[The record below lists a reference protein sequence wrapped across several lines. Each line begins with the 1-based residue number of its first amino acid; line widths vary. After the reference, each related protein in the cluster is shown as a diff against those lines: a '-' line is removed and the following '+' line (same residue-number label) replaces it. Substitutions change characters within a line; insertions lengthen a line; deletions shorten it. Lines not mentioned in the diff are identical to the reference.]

1 MDMSSMRVGIIHPTV
16 ISTGTTVRT
25 TYLGD
30 VLSTRDGKV
39 YGYRDGIIAE
49 TLADIGSTVQAGDP
63 VARLVPAT
71 LSPDTAN
78 TIADKKSVKI
88 KAEGSLGSAE
98 SSLQSAQ
105 DRRDRTAVATDDQIA
120 ASTQAF
126 VRAQDRRKALVDTTS
141 SSIDAA
147 TRALAAA
154 RDRRDRIGR
163 AMILSVSGAQAS
175 VDTASTI
182 RSSVTASTQD
192 QIAKTIAEQ
201 DAKIAKTQ
209 ADLDA
214 LDVSLQNQEG
224 SIDNTKERSSVS
236 VSLEQTKLQTQE
248 KSLRTSIA
256 SAHNALNQVFYGSS
270 HAGSTSTNAQGNIF
284 NGKTFGERD
293 VASATAFAAAFSKVS
308 DRIANVD
315 TISPDGLVI
324 LANDTLSTLDLGLHV
339 LDNTLAKADYP
350 ESMLGSDKNTLIA
363 AKTDSMNG
371 LQTILNAY
379 AEQKSMLAKE
389 QGTAGADTS
398 DTTLQLTKMQADRA
412 SMVKELAMDRAER
425 DRMIAEVQT
434 SATLSQND
442 ALKMTTESK
451 KNLVDSVSSR
461 ELSLIDADRMVTEAE
476 KTLADTRASGQASL
490 IDADRMIADAQRDL
504 ANAKASRELSLIDA
518 DRMIADAEKAKND
531 ATADIASADAAL
543 SILDSGALG
552 DIIRA
557 PFSGKITRRNVN
569 VGEAVTVSSPIF
581 DIIQDGNSAPEVF
594 VRYEVPESEIGGVR
608 IGDAVSL
615 SRVVEPLR
623 VYTARVQRIAPA
635 VDPTTRS
642 VVVEAVVDTH
652 DVENIP
658 IGSSVRISVTSGT
671 PLLMIPTVTVR
682 QDTDGSTYVYVVES
696 GRMAKKIVKTS
707 RVLGDQITVL
717 SGLATDDSVIV
728 DDGGMP
734 PAVGMAATTYLMSSL
749 GTLSPSSTGAFD
761 LGEHAGHHMKAGE
774 VMDMSKP
781 MDGMDMSGS
790 TDSMSGMDMIK

>member
-324 LANDTLSTLDLGLHV
+324 LANDTLSTLD
-339 LDNTLAKADYP
+339 
-350 ESMLGSDKNTLIA
+350 A
-363 AKTDSMNG
+363 AKTESMNG

>member
-1 MDMSSMRVGIIHPTV
+1 MDMSSMRVGVVHPSA

-25 TYLGD
+25 TYVGD
-30 VLSTRDGKV
+30 ILSTRDGKV
-39 YGYRDGIIAE
+39 YGYRNGIIAE
-49 TLADIGSTVQAGDP
+49 ILADIGSTVQAGDP

-71 LSPDTAN
+71 LSPDTAS

-88 KAEGSLGSAE
+88 KAEGSLSSAE
-98 SSLQSAQ
+98 SYLQSAQ
-105 DRRDRTAVATDDQIA
+105 DRRGRTAAATDDQIA
-120 ASTQAF
+120 ASTEALT
-126 VRAQDRRKALVDTTS
+126 RAQDRRKALADTTS

-154 RDRRDRIGR
+154 RDRRDRIAR
-163 AMILSVSGAQAS
+163 ATTLSVSGAQAS

-182 RSSVTASTQD
+182 RSSVTVSTQD
-192 QIAKTIAEQ
+192 QLTKTIAEQ

-224 SIDNTKERSSVS
+224 SINNTKERSNVS

-248 KSLRTSIA
+248 TSLRTSIA

-270 HAGSTSTNAQGNIF
+270 HAGSTSTNAQGNVF

-293 VASATAFAAAFSKVS
+293 VARATSFGTTFSKVS
-308 DRIANVD
+308 DRIASVD
-315 TISPDGLVI
+315 TLSPDDLVT

-339 LDNTLAKADYP
+339 LDNTLSKADYP
-350 ESMLGSDKNTLIA
+350 ESMLGADKNTLIA

-371 LQTILNAY
+371 LQTILSAY
-379 AEQKSMLAKE
+379 TEQKSMLAKE

-425 DRMIAEVQT
+425 DRMIAEVRT

-451 KNLVDSVSSR
+451 KNLADSVSGR

-476 KTLADTRASGQASL
+476 KILTDTQTSSQTSL

-504 ANAKASRELSLIDA
+504 ANTKASQEISLIDA

-552 DIIRA
+552 DIVRA

-569 VGEAVTVSSPIF
+569 IGEAVSISSPIF
-581 DIIQDGNSAPEVF
+581 DIVEDSSMAPEVF
-594 VRYEVPESEIGGVR
+594 VRYEVPESEIGSVH
-608 IGDAVSL
+608 IDDTVNL
-615 SRVVEPLR
+615 SRVAEPLR
-623 VYTARVQRIAPA
+623 TYTAHVQRIAPA

-642 VVVEAVVDTH
+642 VVVEAVIDTK

-658 IGSSVRISVTSGT
+658 VGSSVRISVTSGA
-671 PLLMIPTVTVR
+671 PLLMIPTATVR
-682 QDTDGSTYVYVVES
+682 QDTDGSTFVYVVEH
-696 GRMAKKIVKTS
+696 GVMAKKIVKTS

-717 SGLATDDSVIV
+717 SGLTTDDSIIV

-734 PAVGMAATTYLMSSL
+734 PAVGMAATTYLASPIGTSS
-749 GTLSPSSTGAFD
+749 PRSTGAFD

-781 MDGMDMSGS
+781 MDGTDMSGS
-790 TDSMSGMDMIK
+790 TDSMSGMDMAK